1 MGGEKQKWAV
11 PPPATCS
18 SHVCCPTRTLFL
30 LDACGATMRSHAP
43 GGSPSAAQS
52 GWSQNLPPE
61 SPTPGSS
68 PFPGASLPGHPV
80 SRVPPDPIPLEPLL
94 PRNPK
99 RIHTRNPPGSPRHG
113 TPPQKPLPPGPHSD
127 SRNPSDP
134 LEPLAQRR
142 NACDPFP
149 SLELPTR
156 EPSLGLPHTF
166 PLPGAPHPRAIPRT
180 PPYLPARSRLPAAQ
194 PRPVRS
200 AHSPLHRPPLFSRS
214 APPPPP
220 RALFITHARRKT
232 ASPSANQRSVAQRRH
247 GKVSQ

>member
-1 MGGEKQKWAV
+1 MGCAPPRYLQLSRVLPYKDALPSGCLRGNNAV
-11 PPPATCS
+11 
-18 SHVCCPTRTLFL
+18 TRARRVPLRGTE
-30 LDACGATMRSHAP
+30 RVVP
-43 GGSPSAAQS
+43 EP
-52 GWSQNLPPE
+52 PPE

-194 PRPVRS
+194 PHPVRS
-200 AHSPLHRPPLFSRS
+200 AHSPLHRPPRFSRS